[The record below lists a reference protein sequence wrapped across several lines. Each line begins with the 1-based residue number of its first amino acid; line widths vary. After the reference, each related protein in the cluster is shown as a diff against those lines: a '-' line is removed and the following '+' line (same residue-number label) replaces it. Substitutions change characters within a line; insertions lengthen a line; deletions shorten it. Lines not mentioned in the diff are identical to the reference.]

1 MKNISYLLIKTALLA
16 LAMILIQDA
25 SLAQQNAHISGPT
38 ENQIDSLLHRFSIET
53 SDQLRMGIAREL
65 GLFYTEADQDTAM
78 YFVDMQLQLARSLGE
93 RLWEGDALR
102 RLGFLIFTQGRYS
115 ESFSLNSQAL
125 TLFTDASTERQVWEP
140 GRLSLA
146 GTPESARLTGL
157 ALAYHNRAQLYR
169 RISTIAEQ
177 RSLYR
182 KAIEISEKVG
192 DDAIASFM
200 YASLGFSYIEEY
212 PDSAKMYIS
221 IALEKGESVGYR
233 RYQGTYLTGMGEAH
247 EAINDFDSAEKYYL
261 EAIVKSREIN
271 NIWHL
276 GRAYYQLARLN
287 QLTGDTARALENALN
302 SYEIAGSTH
311 NIEVMSEAGLLLST
325 LYEQIGDTDKAYYFL
340 KQSQAA
346 SETLQKEDQV
356 RRASDLQFAEQLR
369 LRDIEEVQARSQAR
383 LRMNA
388 LMGVL
393 FTITV
398 VAFLMYRNYRQ
409 QQATNRELENTLDN
423 LKAAQDQLIQQE
435 KLASLGQLTAGIAH
449 EIKNPLNFVNNFS
462 EVSVEL
468 VEETKSELTAVSDQL
483 SAEDKQRV
491 NEALE
496 IIDDIEANLRKIHEH
511 GSRADGIVQS
521 MLLHSRGGDGKME
534 ATPLNPLIK
543 EYVNL
548 AFHGMRAGKDPINVD
563 IDLQLDENVG
573 EVPLV
578 AEDFSRV
585 ILNLCNNAFDAM
597 REKVTGDGRP
607 GTEENSLL
615 EGSGEAKRSR
625 GVSSAHGESYSPKLT
640 VSTKSK
646 NGQILI
652 EVKDNGPGIPDEI
665 KDKILQPFFTTK
677 KGTQGTGLGLSITND
692 IVKAH
697 GGAINIKTKEN
708 EGSLFTIQIP
718 LS

>member
-1 MKNISYLLIKTALLA
+1 MKNISSLIIKTALLA
-16 LAMILIQDA
+16 LALMLIQDA
-25 SLAQQNAHISGPT
+25 SLAQQNAHISGPS
-38 ENQIDSLLHRFSIET
+38 ENQVDSLQHRFSIET
-53 SDQLRMGIAREL
+53 SDQLRMGMAREL

-78 YFVDMQLQLARSLGE
+78 YFVDMQLQLARSLDE

-115 ESFSLNSQAL
+115 ESFSLNSQVL
-125 TLFTDASTERQVWEP
+125 TLLRDASTERQVWEP
-140 GRLSLA
+140 GRLSRT
-146 GTPESARLTGL
+146 GTPESAQLTVL
-157 ALAYHNRAQLYR
+157 ALAYHNRAQLYG

-177 RSLYR
+177 RTLYR